1 MAAKKLNLSAALQNV
16 NAQAKHVAI
25 IENPDRPQ
33 SRQGKKA
40 ISGFF
45 DPVVSKQLKQLALN
59 QDATVQAL
67 LTEALND
74 LFVKY
79 DCKPI
84 A

>member
-1 MAAKKLNLSAALQNV
+1 MKKKLPVGRAAKTKPAAETRDT
-16 NAQAKHVAI
+16 AA
-25 IENPDRPQ
+25 P

-45 DPVVSKQLKQLALN
+45 DPAVSKQLKMIGLERDDESLQE
-59 QDATVQAL
+59 L
-67 LTEALND
+67 LREALND

-79 DCKPI
+79 KKAPI